1 MGKTNDNDVVGNNGI
16 FMTLYNQ
23 LHVINFKVSSVCLK
37 VRDEP
42 PNGLVSREKNML
54 TTGFLG
60 SLFSDKPAETK
71 CGMPKK
77 ITCRNGSSHPTST
90 DQS

>member
-23 LHVINFKVSSVCLK
+23 LHVTNFKVSSVCLK

-42 PNGLVSREKNML
+42 PNGLVSREKKHVDHWIF
-54 TTGFLG
+54 G
-60 SLFSDKPAETK
+60 
-71 CGMPKK
+71 
-77 ITCRNGSSHPTST
+77 
-90 DQS
+90 

>member
-23 LHVINFKVSSVCLK
+23 LHVTNFKVSSVCLK

-42 PNGLVSREKNML
+42 PNGLVSREK
-54 TTGFLG
+54 
-60 SLFSDKPAETK
+60 K
-71 CGMPKK
+71 
-77 ITCRNGSSHPTST
+77 TC
-90 DQS
+90 

>member
-1 MGKTNDNDVVGNNGI
+1 MNPQMAL
-16 FMTLYNQ
+16 F
-23 LHVINFKVSSVCLK
+23 HE
-37 VRDEP
+37 R
-42 PNGLVSREKNML
+42 KNML

-77 ITCRNGSSHPTST
+77 NHLQKWEFTSNINRPELKT
-90 DQS
+90 HEQHMGVQ